1 MDPILATV
9 TVLLALGTLFCIFRM
24 RPPDMSVRAIEAES
38 RVSRLDISLDATNL
52 EDDSSSEE
60 NEDTN

>member
-24 RPPDMSVRAIEAES
+24 RPPDVSVRTTEVES
-38 RVSRLDISLDATNL
+38 RISRMDIAL
-52 EDDSSSEE
+52 ETELSSEE
-60 NEDTN
+60 NENKS